1 MTTSFNSI
9 IKQLQI
15 NRFYLPGDVLNEIKS
30 FCFYDI
36 KSWEIMNFIKNKK
49 NIIHNLFNNF
59 TISRANPYDLYL
71 EGQENTDERWVFWVY
86 NEDLGSNP
94 NMYGYNCKC
103 CGNYKLT
110 TTHNGPNKI
119 MCYCVDNDVDDFDDL
134 LPLIPVN
141 INEENVNNWFYI
153 FG

>member
-9 IKQLQI
+9 VKQLQI
-15 NRFYLPGDVLNEIKS
+15 NRFYLPCDVLNEIKS

-36 KSWEIMNFIKNKK
+36 KSWEIMNFIKDKK

-71 EGQENTDERWVFWVY
+71 EGQENTNEQWVFWVY

-94 NMYGYNCKC
+94 NMHGYNCKC

-110 TTHNGPNKI
+110 TTHNCPDKI
-119 MCYCVDNDVDDFDDL
+119 MCYCADNDEGDFDDL
-134 LPLIPVN
+134 PPLITVN
-141 INEENVNNWFYI
+141 TNEENFNNWFYMI
-153 FG
+153 G